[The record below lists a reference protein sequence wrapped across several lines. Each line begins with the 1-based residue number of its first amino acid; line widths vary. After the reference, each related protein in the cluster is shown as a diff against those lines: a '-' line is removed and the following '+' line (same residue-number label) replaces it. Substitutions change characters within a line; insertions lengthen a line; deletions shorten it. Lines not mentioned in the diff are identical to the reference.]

1 MNKSMLKVKNNI
13 KMDANTQDYMVH
25 NLSGNFD
32 RLNYS
37 AMPGRVNAKLID
49 QQSEEKMKLQEE
61 KVKQLQRKLK
71 AYQKNNLEQN
81 KKLSSQDNLVIEYN
95 SLSKNYTELEA
106 LLKQYKLENAKL
118 NKIIEGKNSTIE
130 DYQEVIRLSKT
141 KFEQYDE
148 ASTALK
154 LKNEENETKLK
165 VLPELLANNAEL
177 NQKIN
182 GYEARIENLKNQH
195 EKKEELYKVKL
206 ANMEKVNKSTIHQYE
221 NDISDLKVTIE
232 KLKVENEKLK
242 TLLSDANDRIKDNE
256 SEYKKK
262 LLESQKN
269 FEKASKALLNLQN
282 ETSEANLSIK
292 ERLSSDAKRIAELE
306 EEIKSLNQQLNEKS
320 DQLTQLNT
328 EISEYV
334 NTVNECEKELKKREA
349 MINGYKDEKELLTK
363 KLNDKQIDF
372 VEYQNSSQQENDILH
387 KKLLMMDK
395 ERSQL
400 IDNLTSTQEEIK
412 NLQEQISQY
421 ETHSKLHL
429 DECKEV
435 DRKYNDLAKTLEL
448 KEEEYNSEYERYSN
462 LLKKSQNE
470 IDVLKAKYEKKC
482 QMLKLENDELNLR
495 IKNLISTL
503 ISLKDYAMS
512 VERNINDR
520 GNINMN
526 NSMYTASPYTYN
538 MMGDT
543 DNQYSKQ
550 LINGMKNMI
559 AKIDSKILYE
569 NNKYSNSNYI

>member
-1 MNKSMLKVKNNI
+1 
-13 KMDANTQDYMVH
+13 MDTNTQDYMVH

-37 AMPGRVNAKLID
+37 AMPGRVNAKIID

-106 LLKQYKLENAKL
+106 LLNQYKLENAKL

-242 TLLSDANDRIKDNE
+242 SLLSDANDRIKDNE

-262 LLESQKN
+262 LLDAQKN
-269 FEKASKALLNLQN
+269 YEKASKALLNLQN

-292 ERLSSDAKRIAELE
+292 ERLSSDAKRITELE
-306 EEIKSLNQQLNEKS
+306 EEIKSLGQQLNEKS

-334 NTVNECEKELKKREA
+334 NTVSECEKELKKREA
-349 MINGYKDEKELLTK
+349 LINGYKDEKDLLTK

-400 IDNLTSTQEEIK
+400 IDNLTSTQDEIK
-412 NLQEQISQY
+412 NLQEQIAQY

-448 KEEEYNSEYERYSN
+448 KEEEYNSECERYSN
-462 LLKKSQNE
+462 LLKKSQND

-482 QMLKLENDELNLR
+482 QMLKLENDELNVR

-538 MMGDT
+538 MIGDT

-559 AKIDSKILYE
+559 AKIDSTILYE
-569 NNKYSNSNYI
+569 NIKYSNSNFL

>member
-1 MNKSMLKVKNNI
+1 M
-13 KMDANTQDYMVH
+13 
-25 NLSGNFD
+25 
-32 RLNYS
+32 
-37 AMPGRVNAKLID
+37 
-49 QQSEEKMKLQEE
+49 
-61 KVKQLQRKLK
+61 
-71 AYQKNNLEQN
+71 
-81 KKLSSQDNLVIEYN
+81 
-95 SLSKNYTELEA
+95 
-106 LLKQYKLENAKL
+106 
-118 NKIIEGKNSTIE
+118 
-130 DYQEVIRLSKT
+130 
-141 KFEQYDE
+141 
-148 ASTALK
+148 
-154 LKNEENETKLK
+154 
-165 VLPELLANNAEL
+165 
-177 NQKIN
+177 
-182 GYEARIENLKNQH
+182 
-195 EKKEELYKVKL
+195 
-206 ANMEKVNKSTIHQYE
+206 
-221 NDISDLKVTIE
+221 TIE

-242 TLLSDANDRIKDNE
+242 SLLSDANDRIKDNE

-262 LLESQKN
+262 LLDAQKN
-269 FEKASKALLNLQN
+269 YEKASKALLNLQN

-292 ERLSSDAKRIAELE
+292 ERLSSDAKRITELE
-306 EEIKSLNQQLNEKS
+306 EEIKSLGQQLNEKS

-334 NTVNECEKELKKREA
+334 NTVSECEKELKKREA
-349 MINGYKDEKELLTK
+349 LINGYKDEKDLLTK

-400 IDNLTSTQEEIK
+400 IDNLTSTQDEIK

-448 KEEEYNSEYERYSN
+448 KEEEYNSECERYSN
-462 LLKKSQNE
+462 LLKKSQND

-482 QMLKLENDELNLR
+482 QMLKLENDELNVR

-538 MMGDT
+538 MIGDT

-569 NNKYSNSNYI
+569 NNKYSNSNFL

>member
-1 MNKSMLKVKNNI
+1 
-13 KMDANTQDYMVH
+13 MDTNTQDYMVH

-37 AMPGRVNAKLID
+37 AMPGRVNAKIID

-106 LLKQYKLENAKL
+106 LLNQYKLENAKL

-242 TLLSDANDRIKDNE
+242 SLLSDANDRIKDNE

-262 LLESQKN
+262 LLDAQKN
-269 FEKASKALLNLQN
+269 YEKASKALLNLQN

-292 ERLSSDAKRIAELE
+292 ERLSSDAKRITELE
-306 EEIKSLNQQLNEKS
+306 EEIKSLGQQLNEKS

-334 NTVNECEKELKKREA
+334 NTVSECEKELKKREA
-349 MINGYKDEKELLTK
+349 LINGYKDEKDLLTK

-400 IDNLTSTQEEIK
+400 IDNLTSTQDEIK

-448 KEEEYNSEYERYSN
+448 KEEEYNSECERYSN
-462 LLKKSQNE
+462 LLKKSQND

-482 QMLKLENDELNLR
+482 QMLKLENDELNIR

-538 MMGDT
+538 MIGDT

-569 NNKYSNSNYI
+569 NNKYSNSNFL

>member
-1 MNKSMLKVKNNI
+1 
-13 KMDANTQDYMVH
+13 MDTNTQDYMVH

-37 AMPGRVNAKLID
+37 AMPGRVNAKIID

-106 LLKQYKLENAKL
+106 LLNQYKLENAKL

-195 EKKEELYKVKL
+195 EKKEKLYKVKL

-242 TLLSDANDRIKDNE
+242 SLLSDANDRIKDNE

-262 LLESQKN
+262 LLDAQKN
-269 FEKASKALLNLQN
+269 YEKASKALLNLQN

-306 EEIKSLNQQLNEKS
+306 EEIKSLGQQLNEKS

-334 NTVNECEKELKKREA
+334 NTVSECEKELKKREA
-349 MINGYKDEKELLTK
+349 LINGYKDEKDLLTK

-400 IDNLTSTQEEIK
+400 IDNLTSTQDEIK
-412 NLQEQISQY
+412 NLQEQIAQY

-448 KEEEYNSEYERYSN
+448 KEEEYNSECERYSN
-462 LLKKSQNE
+462 LLKKSQND

-482 QMLKLENDELNLR
+482 QMLKLENDELNVR

-538 MMGDT
+538 MIGDT

-569 NNKYSNSNYI
+569 NNKYSNSNFL

>member
-106 LLKQYKLENAKL
+106 LLNQYKLENAKL

-262 LLESQKN
+262 LLDSQKN

>member
-1 MNKSMLKVKNNI
+1 
-13 KMDANTQDYMVH
+13 MDANTQEYIVH

-95 SLSKNYTELEA
+95 SLSKNYAELES
-106 LLKQYKLENAKL
+106 LLNQYKLENAKL

-232 KLKVENEKLK
+232 KIKVENEKLK
-242 TLLSDANDRIKDNE
+242 TLLSDANERIKENE

-282 ETSEANLSIK
+282 ETTETNLSIK
-292 ERLSSDAKRIAELE
+292 EKLSSDAKKILELE
-306 EEIKSLNQQLNEKS
+306 NEIKSLNQQLNDKS
-320 DQLTQLNT
+320 EQLTQLNA

-334 NTVNECEKELKKREA
+334 TTVGECEKELKKRETL
-349 MINGYKDEKELLTK
+349 INGYKDEKDLLTK

-400 IDNLTSTQEEIK
+400 IDNLTAAQEEVK
-412 NLQEQISQY
+412 NLNEQISQY

-448 KEEEYNSEYERYSN
+448 KEEEYNAECERYSN
-462 LLKKSQNE
+462 LLKKSQND

-482 QMLKLENDELNLR
+482 QMLKLENDELNVR

-520 GNINMN
+520 NVNMN

-538 MMGDT
+538 LIGDT

-569 NNKYSNSNYI
+569 NNKYAGNNSNYI

>member
-1 MNKSMLKVKNNI
+1 
-13 KMDANTQDYMVH
+13 MDTNTQDYMVH

-37 AMPGRVNAKLID
+37 AMPGRVNAKIID

-106 LLKQYKLENAKL
+106 LLNQYKLENAKL

-242 TLLSDANDRIKDNE
+242 SLLSDANDRIKDNE

-262 LLESQKN
+262 LLDAQKN
-269 FEKASKALLNLQN
+269 YEKASKALLNLQN

-292 ERLSSDAKRIAELE
+292 ERLSSDAKRITELE
-306 EEIKSLNQQLNEKS
+306 EEIKSLGQQLNEKS

-334 NTVNECEKELKKREA
+334 NTVSECEKELKIREA
-349 MINGYKDEKELLTK
+349 LINGYKDEKDLLTK

-400 IDNLTSTQEEIK
+400 IDNLTSTQDEIK

-448 KEEEYNSEYERYSN
+448 KEEEYNSECERYSN
-462 LLKKSQNE
+462 LLKKSQND

-482 QMLKLENDELNLR
+482 QMLKLENDELNVR

-538 MMGDT
+538 MIGDT

-569 NNKYSNSNYI
+569 NNKYSNSNFL

>member
-106 LLKQYKLENAKL
+106 LLNQYKLENAKL

-282 ETSEANLSIK
+282 ETNEANLSIK

-435 DRKYNDLAKTLEL
+435 DRKNNDLAKTLEL

>member
-1 MNKSMLKVKNNI
+1 
-13 KMDANTQDYMVH
+13 MDTNTQDYMVH

-37 AMPGRVNAKLID
+37 AMPGRVNAKIID

-106 LLKQYKLENAKL
+106 LLNQYKLENAKL

-242 TLLSDANDRIKDNE
+242 SLLSDANDRIKDNE

-262 LLESQKN
+262 LLDAQKN
-269 FEKASKALLNLQN
+269 YEKASKALLNLQN

-292 ERLSSDAKRIAELE
+292 ERLSSDAKRITELE

-334 NTVNECEKELKKREA
+334 NTVSECEKELKKREA
-349 MINGYKDEKELLTK
+349 LINGYKDEKDLLTK

-400 IDNLTSTQEEIK
+400 IDNLTSTQDEIK

-448 KEEEYNSEYERYSN
+448 KEEEYNSECERYSN
-462 LLKKSQNE
+462 LLKKSQND

-482 QMLKLENDELNLR
+482 QMLKLENDELNVR

-538 MMGDT
+538 MIGDT

-569 NNKYSNSNYI
+569 NNKYSNSNFL

>member
-1 MNKSMLKVKNNI
+1 
-13 KMDANTQDYMVH
+13 MDTNTQDYMVH

-37 AMPGRVNAKLID
+37 AMPGRVNAKIID

-106 LLKQYKLENAKL
+106 LLNQYKLENAKL

-242 TLLSDANDRIKDNE
+242 SLLSDANDRIKDNE

-262 LLESQKN
+262 LLDAQKN
-269 FEKASKALLNLQN
+269 YEKASKALLNLQN

-292 ERLSSDAKRIAELE
+292 ERLSSDAKRITELE
-306 EEIKSLNQQLNEKS
+306 EEIKSLSQQLNEKS

-334 NTVNECEKELKKREA
+334 NTVSECEKELKKREA
-349 MINGYKDEKELLTK
+349 LINGYKDEKDLLTK

-400 IDNLTSTQEEIK
+400 IDNLTSTQDEIK

-448 KEEEYNSEYERYSN
+448 KEEEYNSECERYSN
-462 LLKKSQNE
+462 LLKKSQND

-482 QMLKLENDELNLR
+482 QMLKLENDELNVR

-538 MMGDT
+538 MIGDT

-569 NNKYSNSNYI
+569 NNKYSNSNFL

>member
-106 LLKQYKLENAKL
+106 LLNQYKLENAKL

-282 ETSEANLSIK
+282 ETNEANLSIK

>member
-1 MNKSMLKVKNNI
+1 MICFWIL
-13 KMDANTQDYMVH
+13 
-25 NLSGNFD
+25 F
-32 RLNYS
+32 
-37 AMPGRVNAKLID
+37 
-49 QQSEEKMKLQEE
+49 
-61 KVKQLQRKLK
+61 
-71 AYQKNNLEQN
+71 
-81 KKLSSQDNLVIEYN
+81 
-95 SLSKNYTELEA
+95 
-106 LLKQYKLENAKL
+106 
-118 NKIIEGKNSTIE
+118 IIESFVVGDDK
-130 DYQEVIRLSKT
+130 
-141 KFEQYDE
+141 
-148 ASTALK
+148 
-154 LKNEENETKLK
+154 
-165 VLPELLANNAEL
+165 
-177 NQKIN
+177 
-182 GYEARIENLKNQH
+182 
-195 EKKEELYKVKL
+195 
-206 ANMEKVNKSTIHQYE
+206 
-221 NDISDLKVTIE
+221 
-232 KLKVENEKLK
+232 
-242 TLLSDANDRIKDNE
+242 
-256 SEYKKK
+256 
-262 LLESQKN
+262 
-269 FEKASKALLNLQN
+269 
-282 ETSEANLSIK
+282 
-292 ERLSSDAKRIAELE
+292 
-306 EEIKSLNQQLNEKS
+306 EEIKSLGQQLNEKS

-334 NTVNECEKELKKREA
+334 NTVSECEKELKKREA
-349 MINGYKDEKELLTK
+349 LINGYKDEKDLLTK

-400 IDNLTSTQEEIK
+400 IDNLTSTQDEIK
-412 NLQEQISQY
+412 NLQEQIAQY

-448 KEEEYNSEYERYSN
+448 KEEEYNSECERYSN
-462 LLKKSQNE
+462 LLKKSQND

-482 QMLKLENDELNLR
+482 QMLKLENDELNVR

-538 MMGDT
+538 MIGDT

-569 NNKYSNSNYI
+569 NNKYSNSNFL

>member
-1 MNKSMLKVKNNI
+1 
-13 KMDANTQDYMVH
+13 MDANTQEYIVH

-95 SLSKNYTELEA
+95 SLSKNYAELES
-106 LLKQYKLENAKL
+106 LLNQYKLENAKL

-242 TLLSDANDRIKDNE
+242 TLLSDANDRIKENE

-282 ETSEANLSIK
+282 ETTETNLSIK
-292 ERLSSDAKRIAELE
+292 EKLSSDAKKILELE
-306 EEIKSLNQQLNEKS
+306 NEIKSLNQQLNDKS
-320 DQLTQLNT
+320 EQLTQLNA

-334 NTVNECEKELKKREA
+334 TTVGECEKELKKRETI
-349 MINGYKDEKELLTK
+349 INGYKDEKDLLTK

-400 IDNLTSTQEEIK
+400 IDNLTAAQEEVK
-412 NLQEQISQY
+412 NLNEQISQY

-448 KEEEYNSEYERYSN
+448 KEEEYNAECERYSN
-462 LLKKSQNE
+462 LLKKSQND
-470 IDVLKAKYEKKC
+470 IDVIKAKYEKKC
-482 QMLKLENDELNLR
+482 QMLKLENDELNVR

-520 GNINMN
+520 NINMN
-526 NSMYTASPYTYN
+526 NSMYTAKPYTYN
-538 MMGDT
+538 LIGDT

-569 NNKYSNSNYI
+569 NNKYAGNNSNYI

>member
-1 MNKSMLKVKNNI
+1 
-13 KMDANTQDYMVH
+13 MDTNTQDYMVH

-37 AMPGRVNAKLID
+37 AMPGRVNAKIID

-106 LLKQYKLENAKL
+106 LLNQYKLENAKL

-242 TLLSDANDRIKDNE
+242 SLLSDANDRIKDNE

-262 LLESQKN
+262 LLDAQKN
-269 FEKASKALLNLQN
+269 YEKASKALLNLQN

-306 EEIKSLNQQLNEKS
+306 EEIKSLGQQLNEKS

-334 NTVNECEKELKKREA
+334 NTVSECEKELKKREA
-349 MINGYKDEKELLTK
+349 LINGYKDEKDLLTK

-400 IDNLTSTQEEIK
+400 IDNLTSTQDEIK

-448 KEEEYNSEYERYSN
+448 KEEEYNSECERYSN
-462 LLKKSQNE
+462 LLKKSQND

-482 QMLKLENDELNLR
+482 QMLKLENDELNVR

-538 MMGDT
+538 MIGDT

-569 NNKYSNSNYI
+569 NNKYSNSNFL

>member
-1 MNKSMLKVKNNI
+1 
-13 KMDANTQDYMVH
+13 MDANTQEYIVH

-95 SLSKNYTELEA
+95 SLSKNYAELES
-106 LLKQYKLENAKL
+106 LLNQYKLENAKL

-242 TLLSDANDRIKDNE
+242 TLLSDANDRIKENE

-282 ETSEANLSIK
+282 ETTETNLSIK
-292 ERLSSDAKRIAELE
+292 EKLSSDAKKILELE
-306 EEIKSLNQQLNEKS
+306 NEIKSLNQQLNDKS
-320 DQLTQLNT
+320 EQLSQLNA

-334 NTVNECEKELKKREA
+334 TTVGECEKELKKRETL
-349 MINGYKDEKELLTK
+349 INGYKDEKDLLTK

-400 IDNLTSTQEEIK
+400 IDNLTAAQEEVK
-412 NLQEQISQY
+412 NLNEQISQY

-448 KEEEYNSEYERYSN
+448 KEEEYNAECERYSN
-462 LLKKSQNE
+462 LLKKSQND
-470 IDVLKAKYEKKC
+470 IDVIKAKYEKKC
-482 QMLKLENDELNLR
+482 QMLKLENDELNVR

-520 GNINMN
+520 NVNMN

-538 MMGDT
+538 LIGDT

-569 NNKYSNSNYI
+569 NNKYAGNNSNYI

>member
-1 MNKSMLKVKNNI
+1 
-13 KMDANTQDYMVH
+13 MDTNTQDYMVH

-37 AMPGRVNAKLID
+37 AMPGRVNAKIID

-106 LLKQYKLENAKL
+106 LLNQYKLENAKL

-242 TLLSDANDRIKDNE
+242 SLLSDANDRIKDNE

-262 LLESQKN
+262 LLDAQKN
-269 FEKASKALLNLQN
+269 YEKASKALLNLQN

-292 ERLSSDAKRIAELE
+292 ERLSSDAKRITELE
-306 EEIKSLNQQLNEKS
+306 EEIKSLGQQLNEKS

-334 NTVNECEKELKKREA
+334 NTVSECEKELKKREA
-349 MINGYKDEKELLTK
+349 LINGYKDEKDLLTK

-400 IDNLTSTQEEIK
+400 IDNLTSTQDEIK
-412 NLQEQISQY
+412 NLQEQIAQY

-448 KEEEYNSEYERYSN
+448 KEEEYNSECERYSN
-462 LLKKSQNE
+462 LLKKSQND

-538 MMGDT
+538 MIGDT

-569 NNKYSNSNYI
+569 NNKYSNSNFL

>member
-1 MNKSMLKVKNNI
+1 
-13 KMDANTQDYMVH
+13 MDANTQEYIVH

-71 AYQKNNLEQN
+71 AYQKNSLEQN

-95 SLSKNYTELEA
+95 SLSKNYAELES
-106 LLKQYKLENAKL
+106 LLNQYKLENAKL

-242 TLLSDANDRIKDNE
+242 TLLSDANERIKENE

-282 ETSEANLSIK
+282 ETTETNLSIK
-292 ERLSSDAKRIAELE
+292 EKLSSDAKKILELE
-306 EEIKSLNQQLNEKS
+306 NEIKSLNQQLNDKS
-320 DQLTQLNT
+320 EQLSQLNA

-334 NTVNECEKELKKREA
+334 TTVGECEKELKKRETL
-349 MINGYKDEKELLTK
+349 INGYKDEKDLLTK

-400 IDNLTSTQEEIK
+400 IDNLTAAQEEVK
-412 NLQEQISQY
+412 NLNEQISQY

-448 KEEEYNSEYERYSN
+448 KEEEYNAECERYSN
-462 LLKKSQNE
+462 LLIKSQND
-470 IDVLKAKYEKKC
+470 IDVIKAKYEKKC
-482 QMLKLENDELNLR
+482 QMLKLENDELNVR

-520 GNINMN
+520 NINMN

-538 MMGDT
+538 LIGDT

-569 NNKYSNSNYI
+569 NNKYAGNNSNYI

>member
-1 MNKSMLKVKNNI
+1 
-13 KMDANTQDYMVH
+13 MDTNTQDYMVH

-37 AMPGRVNAKLID
+37 AMPGRVNAKIID

-106 LLKQYKLENAKL
+106 LLNQYKLENAKL

-242 TLLSDANDRIKDNE
+242 SLLSDANDRIKDNE

-262 LLESQKN
+262 LLDAQKN
-269 FEKASKALLNLQN
+269 YEKASKALLNLQN

-292 ERLSSDAKRIAELE
+292 ERLSSDAKRITELE
-306 EEIKSLNQQLNEKS
+306 EEIKSLGQQLNEKS

-334 NTVNECEKELKKREA
+334 NTVSECEKELKKREA
-349 MINGYKDEKELLTK
+349 LINGYKDEKELLTK

-400 IDNLTSTQEEIK
+400 IDNLTSTQKEIK

-448 KEEEYNSEYERYSN
+448 KEEEYNSECERYSN
-462 LLKKSQNE
+462 LLKKSQND

-482 QMLKLENDELNLR
+482 QMLKLENDELNVR

-538 MMGDT
+538 MIGDT

-569 NNKYSNSNYI
+569 NNKYSNSNFL

>member
-1 MNKSMLKVKNNI
+1 
-13 KMDANTQDYMVH
+13 MDTNTQDYMVH

-37 AMPGRVNAKLID
+37 AMPGRVNAKIID

-106 LLKQYKLENAKL
+106 LLNQYKLENAKL

-242 TLLSDANDRIKDNE
+242 SLLSDANDRIKDNE

-262 LLESQKN
+262 LLDAQKN
-269 FEKASKALLNLQN
+269 YEKASKALLNLQN

-292 ERLSSDAKRIAELE
+292 ERLSSDAKRITELE
-306 EEIKSLNQQLNEKS
+306 EEIKSLGQQLNEKS

-334 NTVNECEKELKKREA
+334 NTVSECEKELKKREA
-349 MINGYKDEKELLTK
+349 LINGYKDEKDLLTK

-400 IDNLTSTQEEIK
+400 IDNLTSTQDEIK

-435 DRKYNDLAKTLEL
+435 DRKYDDLAKTLEL
-448 KEEEYNSEYERYSN
+448 KEEEYNSECERYSN
-462 LLKKSQNE
+462 LLKKSQND

-482 QMLKLENDELNLR
+482 QMLKLENDELNVR

-538 MMGDT
+538 MIGDT

-569 NNKYSNSNYI
+569 NNKYSNSNFL

>member
-1 MNKSMLKVKNNI
+1 
-13 KMDANTQDYMVH
+13 MDANTQEYIVH

-95 SLSKNYTELEA
+95 SLSKNYAELES
-106 LLKQYKLENAKL
+106 LLNQYKLENAKL

-242 TLLSDANDRIKDNE
+242 TLLSDANERIKENE

-282 ETSEANLSIK
+282 ETTETNLSIK
-292 ERLSSDAKRIAELE
+292 EKLSSDAKKILELE
-306 EEIKSLNQQLNEKS
+306 NEIKSLNQQLNDKS
-320 DQLTQLNT
+320 EQLSQLNA

-334 NTVNECEKELKKREA
+334 TTVGECEKELKKRETL
-349 MINGYKDEKELLTK
+349 INGYKDEKDLLTK

-400 IDNLTSTQEEIK
+400 IDNLTAAQEEVK
-412 NLQEQISQY
+412 NLNEQISQY

-448 KEEEYNSEYERYSN
+448 KEEEYNAECERYSN
-462 LLKKSQNE
+462 LLIKSQND
-470 IDVLKAKYEKKC
+470 IDVIKAKYEKKC
-482 QMLKLENDELNLR
+482 QMLKLENDELNVR

-520 GNINMN
+520 NINMN

-538 MMGDT
+538 LIGDT

-569 NNKYSNSNYI
+569 NNKYAGNTSNYI

>member
-1 MNKSMLKVKNNI
+1 
-13 KMDANTQDYMVH
+13 MDTNTQDYMVH

-37 AMPGRVNAKLID
+37 AMPGRVNAKIID

-106 LLKQYKLENAKL
+106 LLNQYKLENAKL

-242 TLLSDANDRIKDNE
+242 SLLSDANDRIKDNE

-262 LLESQKN
+262 LLDAQKN
-269 FEKASKALLNLQN
+269 YEKASKALLNLQN

-292 ERLSSDAKRIAELE
+292 
-306 EEIKSLNQQLNEKS
+306 
-320 DQLTQLNT
+320 
-328 EISEYV
+328 
-334 NTVNECEKELKKREA
+334 
-349 MINGYKDEKELLTK
+349 
-363 KLNDKQIDF
+363 
-372 VEYQNSSQQENDILH
+372 
-387 KKLLMMDK
+387 
-395 ERSQL
+395 
-400 IDNLTSTQEEIK
+400 
-412 NLQEQISQY
+412 
-421 ETHSKLHL
+421 
-429 DECKEV
+429 
-435 DRKYNDLAKTLEL
+435 
-448 KEEEYNSEYERYSN
+448 
-462 LLKKSQNE
+462 
-470 IDVLKAKYEKKC
+470 
-482 QMLKLENDELNLR
+482 
-495 IKNLISTL
+495 
-503 ISLKDYAMS
+503 
-512 VERNINDR
+512 
-520 GNINMN
+520 
-526 NSMYTASPYTYN
+526 
-538 MMGDT
+538 
-543 DNQYSKQ
+543 
-550 LINGMKNMI
+550 
-559 AKIDSKILYE
+559 
-569 NNKYSNSNYI
+569 

>member
-1 MNKSMLKVKNNI
+1 
-13 KMDANTQDYMVH
+13 MDTNTQDYMVH

-37 AMPGRVNAKLID
+37 AMPGRVNAKIID

-106 LLKQYKLENAKL
+106 LLNQYKLENAKL

-242 TLLSDANDRIKDNE
+242 SLLSDANDRIKDNE

-262 LLESQKN
+262 LLDAQKN
-269 FEKASKALLNLQN
+269 YEKASKALLNLQN

-292 ERLSSDAKRIAELE
+292 ERLSSDAKRITELE
-306 EEIKSLNQQLNEKS
+306 EEIKSLGQQLNEKS

-334 NTVNECEKELKKREA
+334 NTVSECEKELKKREA
-349 MINGYKDEKELLTK
+349 LINGYKDEKDLLTK

-400 IDNLTSTQEEIK
+400 IDNLTSTQDEIK
-412 NLQEQISQY
+412 NLQEQIAQY

-448 KEEEYNSEYERYSN
+448 KEEEYNSECERYSN
-462 LLKKSQNE
+462 LLKKSQND

-482 QMLKLENDELNLR
+482 QMLKLENDELNVR

-538 MMGDT
+538 MIGDT

-569 NNKYSNSNYI
+569 NNKYSNSNFL

>member
-1 MNKSMLKVKNNI
+1 
-13 KMDANTQDYMVH
+13 MDTNTQDYMVH

-37 AMPGRVNAKLID
+37 AMPGRVNAKIID

-106 LLKQYKLENAKL
+106 LLNQYKLENAKL

-242 TLLSDANDRIKDNE
+242 SLLSDANDRIKDNE

-262 LLESQKN
+262 LLDAQKN
-269 FEKASKALLNLQN
+269 YEKASKALLNLQN

-292 ERLSSDAKRIAELE
+292 ERLSSDAKRITELE
-306 EEIKSLNQQLNEKS
+306 EEIKSLGQQLNEKS

-334 NTVNECEKELKKREA
+334 NTVSECEKELKKREA
-349 MINGYKDEKELLTK
+349 LINGYKDEKDLLTK

-400 IDNLTSTQEEIK
+400 IDNLTSTQDEIK

-448 KEEEYNSEYERYSN
+448 KEEEYNSECERYSN
-462 LLKKSQNE
+462 LLKKSQND

-482 QMLKLENDELNLR
+482 QMLKLENDELNVR

-538 MMGDT
+538 MIGDT

-569 NNKYSNSNYI
+569 NNKYSNSNFL

>member
-1 MNKSMLKVKNNI
+1 
-13 KMDANTQDYMVH
+13 MDTNTQDYMVH

-37 AMPGRVNAKLID
+37 AMPGRVNAKIID

-106 LLKQYKLENAKL
+106 LLNQYKLENAKL

-242 TLLSDANDRIKDNE
+242 SLLSDANDRIKDNE

-262 LLESQKN
+262 LLDAQKN
-269 FEKASKALLNLQN
+269 YEKASKALLNLQN

-292 ERLSSDAKRIAELE
+292 ERLSSDAKRITELE
-306 EEIKSLNQQLNEKS
+306 EEIKSLGQQLNEKS

-334 NTVNECEKELKKREA
+334 NTVSECEKELKKREA
-349 MINGYKDEKELLTK
+349 LINGYKDEKDLLTK

-400 IDNLTSTQEEIK
+400 IDNLTSTQDEIK

-448 KEEEYNSEYERYSN
+448 KEEEYNSECERYSN
-462 LLKKSQNE
+462 LLKKSQND

-538 MMGDT
+538 MIGDT

-569 NNKYSNSNYI
+569 NNKYSNSNFL

>member
-1 MNKSMLKVKNNI
+1 
-13 KMDANTQDYMVH
+13 MDTNTHDYMVH

-37 AMPGRVNAKLID
+37 AMPGRVNAKIID

-106 LLKQYKLENAKL
+106 LLNQYKLENAKL

-242 TLLSDANDRIKDNE
+242 SLLSDANDRIKDNE

-262 LLESQKN
+262 LLDAQKN
-269 FEKASKALLNLQN
+269 YEKASKALLNLQN

-292 ERLSSDAKRIAELE
+292 ERLSSDAKRITELE
-306 EEIKSLNQQLNEKS
+306 EEIKSLGQQLNEKS

-334 NTVNECEKELKKREA
+334 NTVSECEKELKKREA
-349 MINGYKDEKELLTK
+349 LINGYKDEKDLLTK

-400 IDNLTSTQEEIK
+400 IDNLTSTQDEIK

-448 KEEEYNSEYERYSN
+448 KEEEYNSECERYSN
-462 LLKKSQNE
+462 LLKKSQND

-482 QMLKLENDELNLR
+482 QMLKLENDELNVR

-538 MMGDT
+538 MIGDT

-569 NNKYSNSNYI
+569 NNKYSNSNFL

>member
-1 MNKSMLKVKNNI
+1 
-13 KMDANTQDYMVH
+13 MDANTQEYIVH

-37 AMPGRVNAKLID
+37 AMPSRVNAKLID

-95 SLSKNYTELEA
+95 SLSKNYAELES
-106 LLKQYKLENAKL
+106 LLNQYKLENAKL

-195 EKKEELYKVKL
+195 EKKEELFKVKL

-242 TLLSDANDRIKDNE
+242 TLLSDANDRIKENE

-282 ETSEANLSIK
+282 ETTETNLSIK
-292 ERLSSDAKRIAELE
+292 EKISSDAKKILELE
-306 EEIKSLNQQLNEKS
+306 NEIKSLNQQLNDKS
-320 DQLTQLNT
+320 EQLTQLNA

-334 NTVNECEKELKKREA
+334 TTVGECEKELKKRETL
-349 MINGYKDEKELLTK
+349 ISGYKDEKDLLTK

-400 IDNLTSTQEEIK
+400 IDNLTAAQEEIK
-412 NLQEQISQY
+412 NLNEQISQY

-448 KEEEYNSEYERYSN
+448 KEEEYNAECERYSN
-462 LLKKSQNE
+462 LLKKSQND
-470 IDVLKAKYEKKC
+470 IDVIKAKYEKKC
-482 QMLKLENDELNLR
+482 QMLKLENDELNVR

-520 GNINMN
+520 NINMN

-538 MMGDT
+538 LIGDT

-569 NNKYSNSNYI
+569 NNKYAGNTSNYI

>member
-1 MNKSMLKVKNNI
+1 
-13 KMDANTQDYMVH
+13 MDTNTQDYMVH

-37 AMPGRVNAKLID
+37 AMPGRVNAKIID

-106 LLKQYKLENAKL
+106 LLNQYKLENAKL

-242 TLLSDANDRIKDNE
+242 SLLSDANDRIKDNE

-262 LLESQKN
+262 LLDAQKN
-269 FEKASKALLNLQN
+269 YEKASKALLNLQN

-292 ERLSSDAKRIAELE
+292 ERLSSDAKRITELE
-306 EEIKSLNQQLNEKS
+306 EEIKSLGQQLNEKS

-334 NTVNECEKELKKREA
+334 NTVSECEKELKKREA
-349 MINGYKDEKELLTK
+349 LINGYKDEKDLLTK

-400 IDNLTSTQEEIK
+400 IDNLTSTQDEIK

-435 DRKYNDLAKTLEL
+435 DRKYNDLTKTLEL

-482 QMLKLENDELNLR
+482 QMLKLENDELNVR

-538 MMGDT
+538 MIGDT

>member
-1 MNKSMLKVKNNI
+1 
-13 KMDANTQDYMVH
+13 MDTNTQDYMVH

-37 AMPGRVNAKLID
+37 AMPGRVNAKIID

-106 LLKQYKLENAKL
+106 LLNQYKLENAKL

-154 LKNEENETKLK
+154 LKNEQNETKLK

-242 TLLSDANDRIKDNE
+242 SLLSDANDRIKDNE

-262 LLESQKN
+262 LLDAQKN
-269 FEKASKALLNLQN
+269 YEKASKALLNLQN

-292 ERLSSDAKRIAELE
+292 ERLSSDAKRITELE
-306 EEIKSLNQQLNEKS
+306 EEIKSLGQQLNEKS

-334 NTVNECEKELKKREA
+334 NTVSECEKELKKREA
-349 MINGYKDEKELLTK
+349 LINGYKDEKDLLTK

-400 IDNLTSTQEEIK
+400 IDNLTSTQDEIK
-412 NLQEQISQY
+412 NLQEQIAQY

-448 KEEEYNSEYERYSN
+448 KEEEYNSECERYSN
-462 LLKKSQNE
+462 LLKKSQND

-482 QMLKLENDELNLR
+482 QMLKLENDELNVR

-538 MMGDT
+538 MIGDT

-569 NNKYSNSNYI
+569 NNKYSNSNFL

>member
-1 MNKSMLKVKNNI
+1 
-13 KMDANTQDYMVH
+13 MDANTQEYIVH

-95 SLSKNYTELEA
+95 SLSKNYAELES
-106 LLKQYKLENAKL
+106 LLNQYKLENAKL

-242 TLLSDANDRIKDNE
+242 TLLSDANDRIKENE

-282 ETSEANLSIK
+282 ETTETNLSIK
-292 ERLSSDAKRIAELE
+292 EKLSSDAKKILELE
-306 EEIKSLNQQLNEKS
+306 NEIKSLNQQLNDKS
-320 DQLTQLNT
+320 EQLTQLNA

-334 NTVNECEKELKKREA
+334 TTVGECEKELKKRETI
-349 MINGYKDEKELLTK
+349 INGYKDEKDLLTK

-400 IDNLTSTQEEIK
+400 IDNLTAAQEEVK
-412 NLQEQISQY
+412 NLNEQISQY

-448 KEEEYNSEYERYSN
+448 KEEEYNAECERYSN
-462 LLKKSQNE
+462 LLKKSQND
-470 IDVLKAKYEKKC
+470 IDVIKAKYEKKC
-482 QMLKLENDELNLR
+482 QMLKLENDELNVR

-520 GNINMN
+520 NINMN

-538 MMGDT
+538 LIGDT

-569 NNKYSNSNYI
+569 NNKYAGNNSNYI

>member
-1 MNKSMLKVKNNI
+1 
-13 KMDANTQDYMVH
+13 MDTNTQDYMDH

-37 AMPGRVNAKLID
+37 AMPGRVNAKIID

-106 LLKQYKLENAKL
+106 LLNQYKLENAKL

-242 TLLSDANDRIKDNE
+242 SLLSDANDRIKDNE

-262 LLESQKN
+262 LLDAQKN
-269 FEKASKALLNLQN
+269 YEKASKALLNLQN

-292 ERLSSDAKRIAELE
+292 ERLSSDAKRITELE
-306 EEIKSLNQQLNEKS
+306 EEIKSLGQQLNEKS

-334 NTVNECEKELKKREA
+334 NTVSECEKELKKREA
-349 MINGYKDEKELLTK
+349 LINGYKDEKDLLTK

-400 IDNLTSTQEEIK
+400 IDNLTSTQDEIK

-448 KEEEYNSEYERYSN
+448 KEEEYNSECERYSN
-462 LLKKSQNE
+462 LLKKSQND

-482 QMLKLENDELNLR
+482 QMLKLENDELNVR

-538 MMGDT
+538 MIGDT

-569 NNKYSNSNYI
+569 NNKYSNSNFL

>member
-1 MNKSMLKVKNNI
+1 
-13 KMDANTQDYMVH
+13 MDTNTQDYMVH

-37 AMPGRVNAKLID
+37 AMPGRVNAKIID

-106 LLKQYKLENAKL
+106 LLNQYKLENAKL

-242 TLLSDANDRIKDNE
+242 SLLSDANDRIKDNE

-262 LLESQKN
+262 LLDAQKN
-269 FEKASKALLNLQN
+269 YEKASKALLNLQN

-292 ERLSSDAKRIAELE
+292 ERLSSDAKRITELE
-306 EEIKSLNQQLNEKS
+306 EEIKSLGQQLNEKS

-328 EISEYV
+328 EIAEYV
-334 NTVNECEKELKKREA
+334 NTVSECEKELKKREA
-349 MINGYKDEKELLTK
+349 LINGYKDEKDLLTK

-387 KKLLMMDK
+387 NKLLMMDK

-400 IDNLTSTQEEIK
+400 IDNLTSTQDEIK

-448 KEEEYNSEYERYSN
+448 KEEEYNSECERYSN
-462 LLKKSQNE
+462 LLKKSQND

-482 QMLKLENDELNLR
+482 QMLKLENDELNVR

-538 MMGDT
+538 MIGDT

-569 NNKYSNSNYI
+569 NNKYSNSNFL

>member
-1 MNKSMLKVKNNI
+1 
-13 KMDANTQDYMVH
+13 MDTNTQDYMVH

-37 AMPGRVNAKLID
+37 AMPGRVNAKIID

-106 LLKQYKLENAKL
+106 LLNQYKLENAKL

-242 TLLSDANDRIKDNE
+242 SLLSDANDRIKDNE

-262 LLESQKN
+262 LLDAQKN
-269 FEKASKALLNLQN
+269 YEKASKALLNLQN

-292 ERLSSDAKRIAELE
+292 ERLSSDAKRITELE

-334 NTVNECEKELKKREA
+334 NTVSECEKELKKREA
-349 MINGYKDEKELLTK
+349 LINGYKDEKDLLTK

-400 IDNLTSTQEEIK
+400 IDNLTSTQDEIK
-412 NLQEQISQY
+412 NLQEQIAQY

-448 KEEEYNSEYERYSN
+448 KEEEYNSECERYSN
-462 LLKKSQNE
+462 LLKKSQND

-482 QMLKLENDELNLR
+482 QMLKLENDELNVR

-538 MMGDT
+538 MIGDT

-569 NNKYSNSNYI
+569 NNKYSNSNFL